1 MGNKIGLLAAL
12 VAASLTATAQ
22 TGPTSTLYL
31 TIDQGA
37 YSYFQVVQGN
47 SVSAPVRTSYGTDE
61 FPIAVWGDV
70 RTDGNDP
77 TIPGGQYTL
86 GLTPTG
92 TSYAPL
98 PGFISQPD
106 DGTSDGTHNYVVDTQ
121 GGIVYQTAR
130 DFTNVVPLFN
140 SGLPFAEGITYDPV
154 NKSLWICS
162 YFQSTFIDDFSL
174 SGTLLSSFDVG
185 HSNNFGLAMDPA
197 DHTLWLTNNSTLE
210 LEQYSTTGT
219 LLSLGPFV
227 SGSGG
232 AEFNLAPTTTPE
244 PGTLIMF
251 GSGILSLAGILRR
264 KIKL

>member
-1 MGNKIGLLAAL
+1 MGIKIGLLAAL
-12 VAASLTATAQ
+12 VAVSLTATAQ

-31 TIDQGA
+31 TIDQAA

-47 SVSAPVRTSYGTDE
+47 SVSAPVLTSYGTSE

-70 RTDGNDP
+70 RTAG
-77 TIPGGQYTL
+77 TGQSTLGGQYTL

-92 TSYAPL
+92 TSYVL
-98 PGFISQPD
+98 PGFIHEVIDS
-106 DGTSDGTHNYVVDTQ
+106 TSDGSHNYLVDTQ

-140 SGLPFAEGITYDPV
+140 SGLPFADGITYDPV

-162 YFQSTFIDDFSL
+162 YFQSTFIDDYSL

-197 DHTLWLTNNSTLE
+197 DHTLWLTNDSTLE
-210 LEQYSTTGT
+210 LEQYSTTGA

-227 SGSGG
+227 SGDGG
-232 AEFNLAPTTTPE
+232 AEFNLAPTITPE

-251 GSGILSLAGILRR
+251 GSGVLGLAVIVRR
-264 KIKL
+264 KINL